1 MAVGASGASRGEILV
16 RRGKGCVTVTTA
28 GRGRITPGGP
38 VESRFPNDR
47 ERGSAFRS
55 GFGQRRTLLLLG
67 GGEDDRRSC
76 GADRRDATDALVEE
90 VCEGVGV
97 GDADLHEEAILTH

>member
-1 MAVGASGASRGEILV
+1 MAVGASGASRGEIPG
-16 RRGKGCVTVTTA
+16 RRGKGCGTVTTA

-76 GADRRDATDALVEE
+76 GADRRDATDALVRSEE
-90 VCEGVGV
+90 HTSELQSRENLVCRLLLE
-97 GDADLHEEAILTH
+97 